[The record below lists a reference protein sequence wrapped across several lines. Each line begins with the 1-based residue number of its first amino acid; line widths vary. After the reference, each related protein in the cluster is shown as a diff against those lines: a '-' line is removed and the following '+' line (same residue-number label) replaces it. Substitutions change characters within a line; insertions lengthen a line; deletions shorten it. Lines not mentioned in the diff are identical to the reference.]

1 MESNTALELG
11 LKLRLVTQPP
21 AEIDAYDAFPAPLII
36 HFDQYGFWRPKWRDE
51 WLRFEVE
58 FIPAWPFSP
67 PDGKSWPYD
76 DSNDIAV
83 QHVSY
88 TEVHAGK
95 NMVGF
100 KGLFAAVPGTYQLRV
115 SVYIETPYKVRKRR
129 RGYLISHP
137 IHVRTYQES
146 VDVTQLR

>member
-1 MESNTALELG
+1 
-11 LKLRLVTQPP
+11 
-21 AEIDAYDAFPAPLII
+21 
-36 HFDQYGFWRPKWRDE
+36 
-51 WLRFEVE
+51 LRFEVE

-76 DSNDIAV
+76 DSDDIAG

-95 NMVGF
+95 NMVSF

-115 SVYIETPYKVRKRR
+115 SSVYIETPYKVRKRR

-137 IHVRTYQES
+137 IHVRTSQES
-146 VDVTQLR
+146 VDVNQLRRLKPKP